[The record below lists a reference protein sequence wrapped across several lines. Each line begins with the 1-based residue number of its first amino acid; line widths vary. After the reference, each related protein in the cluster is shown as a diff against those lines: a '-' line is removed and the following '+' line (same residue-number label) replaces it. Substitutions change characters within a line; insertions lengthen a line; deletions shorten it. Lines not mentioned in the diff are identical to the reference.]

1 MKLRHFYLF
10 ILLSLTL
17 SGFSQNP
24 SEMKGV
30 NGIITRAIIVNG
42 DTIPLII
49 LPEVMIIARVN
60 FKTKAEAVEWSRL
73 VRNVKR
79 VYPYAKL
86 AGKKIN
92 QYNETLKPVKSRR
105 EKDRMVKKFQDEL
118 FAEFEGELK
127 NLTITQGKILVK
139 LIDRETGNPTYD
151 VIQQYRGGF
160 VAGFWQ
166 ITGRIFGYNLKEPYD
181 PKGKDKE
188 IETIVKMI
196 ENGLI

>member
-1 MKLRHFYLF
+1 MNIRHLF
-10 ILLSLTL
+10 FIIILLFSS

-30 NGIITRAIIVNG
+30 KGIITRAIIVDG
-42 DTIPLII
+42 DTLPLIM
-49 LPEVMIIARVN
+49 LPEVVIIARVN
-60 FKTKAEAVEWSRL
+60 FKNKAEALEWSRL

-92 QYNETLKPVKSRR
+92 QYNETLKPIKSRR
-105 EKDRMVKKFQDEL
+105 ERDRMVKKFQDEL
-118 FAEFEGELK
+118 FSEFEGELK

-151 VIQQYRGGF
+151 VIQHYRGGF

-181 PKGKDKE
+181 PNGKDKE